1 MQPIRRLI
9 LKELLLLF
17 GLLAVVSTGL
27 AWIGIN
33 RILDQQIEA
42 RSRDDLDKLARD
54 IRRDLSEIERVGRTA
69 ARWWMEGSI
78 GTKDIP
84 AAEMQLAALM
94 EEFPSV
100 ANLVLVSVEGW
111 GLSMS
116 RMPQGLLTYHL
127 DARKE
132 DAQKRYLR
140 KEGRRLAHTFWE
152 PTPYRVF
159 QRPWLMAARQASAPQ
174 WVGAYR
180 FVNRPTHGLSFAVPL
195 RDAQGHFLGALCTD
209 IFLDSLSQRTWA
221 IQPTPNSQALVSDN
235 EGKALILPRGT
246 ALHANASE
254 AAPFLKPLSTDF
266 MPLFQEL
273 LRRWDFLQRPTKLFP
288 LRHQGTSYSCIV
300 QPLEG
305 VEGVKWFLSLAV
317 PDEDYRSGGRRVALV
332 ILGAGILASLL
343 ATWRAFHMAHRFS
356 APLERL
362 SDAAQA
368 LGTGSVPV
376 SIPTDILEIGTLS
389 EALQRAGSALEKE
402 VELQLKLQHSQRLE
416 TVGTLTGGIAHDV
429 NNQLAAIVGQINL
442 GRELIAPG
450 HPIAPRLDRAEE
462 AAQRC
467 ARMIRSLLGF
477 THQAKPELETVS
489 LNEIVRNTANLAE
502 RLLGG
507 RIRLDLDLDARLP
520 WIRGEAVSLEQ
531 VLMNLV
537 VNARDAMPEGGT
549 LRIATL
555 VAASG
560 EVCLSVQDSGTGIP
574 KNVLPKIF
582 DPFFTTK
589 AVGKGTG
596 LGLAMV
602 FGIIKAHGGRIEV
615 ESEPK
620 KGTEFRIFLNP
631 FGAGNP
637 SIDPART
644 ASVPT
649 EFLAGRRILVVEDET
664 HLRDLVMEAFT
675 QRHALVETAP
685 EGRQGWALWQEK
697 PFDLVVSDQRM
708 PEMTGLELLAH
719 IRATGST
726 MPVILASGYG
736 LEGLETT
743 LAQDPHLRYLPKP
756 FTLQQLFA
764 LAQDL
769 LRH

>member
-27 AWIGIN
+27 AWVGIN

-42 RSRDDLDKLARD
+42 RSSEDLDKLARD
-54 IRRDLSEIERVGRTA
+54 IRRDLSEVERVGRTA
-69 ARWWMEGSI
+69 ARWWQEGSI
-78 GTKDIP
+78 STKDIP
-84 AAEMQLAALM
+84 GAEIRLASLL

-100 ANLVLVSVEGW
+100 ANLVLISAEGW

-116 RMPQGLLTYHL
+116 RMPEGLLTYHL

-132 DAQKRYLR
+132 EAQKRYLR
-140 KEGRRLAHTFWE
+140 KEGRPLAHSFWE

-159 QRPWLMAARQASAPQ
+159 QRPWLTTARQASAPQ

-180 FVNRPTHGLSFAVPL
+180 FVNRPTHGLSYAVPL
-195 RDAQGHFLGALCTD
+195 RDAQGHFQGALCSD

-221 IQPTPNSQALVSDN
+221 VQPTPNSQALVSDN
-235 EGKALILPRGT
+235 DGKALILPRGT
-246 ALHANASE
+246 PLRTNTAE
-254 AAPFLKPLSTDF
+254 AAPFLQPLSADF
-266 MPLFQEL
+266 LPLFEEL
-273 LRRWDFLQRPTKLFP
+273 LKRWDILQRPTRLFP
-288 LRHQGTSYSCIV
+288 LRHHGTGYSCIV

-305 VEGVKWFLSLAV
+305 VEGVKWYLSLAV
-317 PDEDYRSGGRRVALV
+317 PDEDYRGGGRRVALV
-332 ILGAGILASLL
+332 ILGAGVLASLL

-356 APLERL
+356 GPLERL

-376 SIPTDILEIGTLS
+376 SIPSDILEIGTLS
-389 EALQRAGSALEKE
+389 EALQRAGTALEKE

-416 TVGTLTGGIAHDV
+416 MVGTLTGGIAHDV

-442 GRELIAPG
+442 GRELVAPG
-450 HPIAPRLDRAEE
+450 HPIALRLDRAEE

-477 THQAKPELETVS
+477 THQAKPELDTVDLNDVVRRTAS
-489 LNEIVRNTANLAE
+489 LLE

-507 RIRLDLDLDARLP
+507 RIRLNLDLDTQIP
-520 WIRGEAVSLEQ
+520 SVQGESVSLEQ
-531 VLMNLV
+531 VLMNLAI
-537 VNARDAMPEGGT
+537 NARDAMPEGGT
-549 LRIATL
+549 LGITTR
-555 VAASG
+555 VQAAN
-560 EVCLSVQDSGTGIP
+560 EVCLAVRDSGAGIP
-574 KNVLPKIF
+574 KDVLPKIF

-615 ESEPK
+615 DSEPG
-620 KGTEFRIFLNP
+620 KGAEFRVYLGSSP
-631 FGAGNP
+631 GGTATA
-637 SIDPART
+637 PAPHPVE
-644 ASVPT
+644 VPT
-649 EFLAGRRILVVEDET
+649 EFLAGRRVLVVEDEA
-664 HLRDLVMEAFT
+664 HLRDLEMEALS
-675 QRHALVETAP
+675 QRKALVETASD
-685 EGRQGWALWQEK
+685 GRQGWALWQEK
-697 PFDLVVSDQRM
+697 PFDLVLSDQRM
-708 PEMTGLELLAH
+708 PEMTGMELLAH
-719 IRATGST
+719 IRASGSK

-736 LEGLETT
+736 LEGIEHA
-743 LAQDPHLRYLPKP
+743 LAQDPYLRYLPKP

-764 LAQDL
+764 VAQEL
-769 LRH
+769 LRD